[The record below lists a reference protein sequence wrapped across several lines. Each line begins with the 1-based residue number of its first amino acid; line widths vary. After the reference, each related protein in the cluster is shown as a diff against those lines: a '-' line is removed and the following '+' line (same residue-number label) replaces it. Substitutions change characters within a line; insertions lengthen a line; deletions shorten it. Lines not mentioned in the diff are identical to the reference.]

1 MPNEASG
8 ESLAE
13 VWGPPCIRHSSQ
25 PEWWC
30 GRNTLP
36 AIWGGGKAAAIGA
49 TSSSSEENNAVS
61 MLLIEPIMDIAR
73 GEGAAASDQWGRC
86 GRAREKRAPRISPQ
100 VCRRKTRTVGGVGM
114 LDVSASAEV
123 ASPCGAKGM

>member
-1 MPNEASG
+1 MPNQASG

-73 GEGAAASDQWGRC
+73 GEGAAASGPVGTLWQGR
-86 GRAREKRAPRISPQ
+86 
-100 VCRRKTRTVGGVGM
+100 RRKAGATKSPRKFAGGTRGW
-114 LDVSASAEV
+114 LPRVSLY
-123 ASPCGAKGM
+123 M